1 MHEETYEQIL
11 LPKDVVENSDLM
23 KDFLERLLKDEPDH
37 KVFMICDNLKV
48 HHSKPIKAWL
58 EEQKERISLFYLP
71 SYAPEYNPDEYL
83 NSDLK
88 NSVASKPQPRNEDEI
103 QTSAEEFM
111 TFLSEKPE
119 HVASYFEHE
128 KVAYQK
134 VMDIDPKKHD

>member
-1 MHEETYEQIL
+1 MFYI
-11 LPKDVVENSDLM
+11 PAYSPDL
-23 KDFLERLLKDEPDH
+23 
-37 KVFMICDNLKV
+37 
-48 HHSKPIKAWL
+48 
-58 EEQKERISLFYLP
+58 
-71 SYAPEYNPDEYL
+71 NPDEYL

-111 TFLSEKPE
+111 TFLSEKPD

-134 VMDIDPKKHD
+134 IKDDAPENHENFSLLVEQ

>member
-1 MHEETYEQIL
+1 
-11 LPKDVVENSDLM
+11 M
-23 KDFLERLLKDEPDH
+23 KDFLERILKDEPDH

-103 QTSAEEFM
+103 QTSAKVSYIVLIR
-111 TFLSEKPE
+111 LSHFPGIGD
-119 HVASYFEHE
+119 HVPMLHLPVFIP
-128 KVAYQK
+128 VGCGVQ
-134 VMDIDPKKHD
+134 

>member
-1 MHEETYEQIL
+1 M
-11 LPKDVVENSDLM
+11 NSELM
-23 KDFLERLLKDEPDH
+23 KDFLERLLKDEPEH
-37 KVFMICDNLKV
+37 KVFMVCDNLKV

-58 EEQKERISLFYLP
+58 EEHKEHISLFYLP
-71 SYAPEYNPDEYL
+71 SCALEYNPDEYL

-111 TFLSEKPE
+111 AFLSEKPE
-119 HVASYFEHE
+119 HVASYFDHK

-134 VMDIDPKKHD
+134 IKDDAPKNHERILFLWRSNKERFCA